1 MLWRSDLDT
10 LASVVRYGPAD
21 TFPDDATEVAGASFL
36 FGGPTVR
43 EGANRMHEVRLC
55 GVLAPETTYSYQVGG
70 EGGWSQTYTFST
82 APAPGSGGSVRVAF
96 AGDSRGS
103 YATWQSIV
111 QAMDAEEP
119 DLIVFSGDMVELGTI
134 QSEWDSWFE
143 AGGEVIASRLL
154 LGAHGNH
161 EFLAQNYFA
170 QFGFPGNEQWFTV
183 RYGDLQLVT
192 LNDTVRE
199 DADMATQ
206 AAWLDEVLGASTAT
220 WKVANHHQP
229 AYTTSTN
236 HGSNMDVR
244 AAWIPLYEAHGVD
257 LAVAGHNHL
266 YERSLPILADAEVEA
281 GEGVV
286 YVVSGGA
293 GAPLYEGVEADWFSG
308 VADVTE
314 HYIIGDFGPT
324 GASFVVKELETG
336 DVIDTFEIPK
346 G

>member
-1 MLWRSDLDT
+1 
-10 LASVVRYGPAD
+10 
-21 TFPDDATEVAGASFL
+21 
-36 FGGPTVR
+36 
-43 EGANRMHEVRLC
+43 
-55 GVLAPETTYSYQVGG
+55 
-70 EGGWSQTYTFST
+70 
-82 APAPGSGGSVRVAF
+82 
-96 AGDSRGS
+96 
-103 YATWQSIV
+103 
-111 QAMDAEEP
+111 
-119 DLIVFSGDMVELGTI
+119 
-134 QSEWDSWFE
+134 
-143 AGGEVIASRLL
+143 
-154 LGAHGNH
+154 
-161 EFLAQNYFA
+161 
-170 QFGFPGNEQWFTV
+170 
-183 RYGDLQLVT
+183 
-192 LNDTVRE
+192 
-199 DADMATQ
+199 MATQ

-236 HGSNMDVR
+236 HGSNMDLR

-266 YERSLPILADAEVEA
+266 YERSVPILADAEVEP

-324 GASFVVKELETG
+324 GASFVVKELATG
-336 DVIDTFEIPK
+336 DVIDSFEIPK